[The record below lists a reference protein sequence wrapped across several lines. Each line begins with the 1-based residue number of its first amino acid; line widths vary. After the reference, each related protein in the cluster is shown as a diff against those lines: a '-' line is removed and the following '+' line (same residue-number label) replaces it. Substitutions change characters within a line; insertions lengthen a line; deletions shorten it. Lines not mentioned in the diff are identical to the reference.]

1 MTQMMTEQLTHE
13 EFTTYLAYGDPI
25 STLDLSS
32 EELDWIS
39 TLESTTFEGLTFGY
53 HELPCMSTVV

>member
-1 MTQMMTEQLTHE
+1 MTQMMTERRTHE

-25 STLDLSS
+25 STIELSS

-39 TLESTTFEGLTFGY
+39 ILDSTTFEGMTFGY
-53 HELPCMSTVV
+53 HETP